1 MASILMIHC
10 NRLVSGVQY
19 LGISAL
25 ASFAKKAGH
34 EFSLFDCSHYSW
46 TTTKE
51 TYSNFRYLNN
61 RIDLEYKHVN
71 GDVSIAI
78 KRKAQN
84 LILDLQQKIE
94 GEQVDLIGI
103 STFSD
108 DWPFALFLIRH
119 IHSKFTNIPIIVG
132 GIHATAAPE
141 EVIKHPEIA
150 MLCVG
155 EGEMP
160 LVELLNSIDKGK
172 LNLSIKNL
180 WIKHEGEIIKNPLRP
195 LMEFQENFPCL
206 DWSIYNDTNFYYP
219 YEGKLYRRGSVFL
232 KRGCPYKC
240 TFCIN
245 DTYYRMYDEEKISLH
260 YLKSVEYAIREIS
273 YLNKEYDLEFLRFWD
288 ETFLALPYKY
298 LVHFSELY
306 VKEINLPFTIE
317 STANTVTRKK
327 LSLLA
332 DMGCKSI
339 SIGVETSNES
349 LRKKVLKKRIS
360 NLAYEKCFEM
370 MDEFGLRKVAN
381 FMFFLPHQ
389 TLNDML
395 QDIQLSK
402 KWGIDHP
409 AARSFYPYI
418 GTSLRDYCIENDMVC
433 LDRLKEIE
441 DENSVQSIECVSD
454 KFSTSQDSV
463 LKFSDKIKH
472 EGIMLLSN
480 YILFQETPDWMYN
493 MLKKHILMNDKL
505 SNKIIYEIEY
515 YLYMKRFGDKPLGV

>member
-1 MASILMIHC
+1 MIHC

-25 ASFAKKAGH
+25 ASFAKKEGH
-34 EFSLFDCSHYSW
+34 GFSFFDCSHYSW

-51 TYSNFRYLNN
+51 TYENFRYINN
-61 RIDLEYKHVN
+61 RIDLEYKHVG

-78 KRKAQN
+78 KRDAKN
-84 LILDLQQKIE
+84 ILLDLQQKVE
-94 GEQVDLIGI
+94 NEQVDLIGI

-119 IHSKFTNIPIIVG
+119 IHSKFSNIPIIIG
-132 GIHATAAPE
+132 GVHASIVPE
-141 EVIKHPEIA
+141 EVIKNPEVT
-150 MLCVG
+150 MVCLG

-160 LVELLNSIDKGK
+160 LVELLNSIDNGK
-172 LNLSIKNL
+172 LDLSIKNL
-180 WIKHEGEIIKNPLRP
+180 WIKHNGEIIKNPLRP
-195 LMEFQENFPCL
+195 LMEFQESFPYL
-206 DWSIYNDTNFYYP
+206 DWSMYNDTNFYYP
-219 YEGKLYRRGSVFL
+219 CEGKLYRRGSVFL
-232 KRGCPYKC
+232 KRGCPYIC

-245 DTYYRMYDEEKISLH
+245 DTYYKMYDNDKPSLH
-260 YLKSVEYAIREIS
+260 YFKTVEYAIREIS
-273 YLNKEYDLEFLRFWD
+273 YLKKKYNLEFLRFWD

-298 LVHFSELY
+298 LVHFSDLY

-317 STANTVTRKK
+317 TTANTVMRKK

-332 DMGCKSI
+332 DIGCKSM
-339 SIGVETSNES
+339 SIGVETSNERQ
-349 LRKKVLKKRIS
+349 RKKVLGKNIS

-370 MDEFGLRKVAN
+370 MDEFGLKKVAN

-389 TLNDML
+389 TLDDML
-395 QDIQLSK
+395 QDIQLCRE
-402 KWGIDHP
+402 WGIDHP
-409 AARSFYPYI
+409 AARAFYPYK

-441 DENSVQSIECVSD
+441 DEHSVQSIECLSN

-463 LKFSDKIKH
+463 LKFPDKIKY

-480 YILFQETPDWMYN
+480 FLLFQETPDWMHN
-493 MLKKHILMNDKL
+493 MLRKHILMNDKL

-515 YLYMKRFGDKPLGV
+515 YLYMKRFGDKPLKV